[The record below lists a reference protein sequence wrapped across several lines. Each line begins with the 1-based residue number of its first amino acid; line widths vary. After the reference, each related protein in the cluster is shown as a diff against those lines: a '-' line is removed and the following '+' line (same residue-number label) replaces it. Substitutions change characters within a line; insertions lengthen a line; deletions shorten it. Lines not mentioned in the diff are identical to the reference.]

1 MIRTSTLALAVLVLL
16 GVHTAQADV
25 APDPLHEGL
34 SPKTRKPT
42 VVVMAAETVDIR
54 LGDAAR
60 CDFAL
65 EFVFKNPTAKA
76 ETLEVGFPTSY
87 KDELKG
93 LVVEVD
99 GSPVEVAYAHE
110 SETYKMGPPGD
121 EYTKTSHTHW
131 LTWTMTFPAEATR
144 KVSMRYWVVP
154 RDNDHWGTRYRDLRE
169 GIENDFP
176 EAGKVPPAVMAV
188 HRSMDTINTGY
199 TLVTGAGWAGR
210 IGKAVVTVSHPEHGS
225 GVLRSFHP
233 MKDYVVTPAALVWTF
248 EDFEPTFDLD
258 IEYTTGRTLAVEMAL
273 VEGAL
278 KAVEARQGLLILLDH
293 LLTLA
298 GDEAKRIPVLQE
310 IVDGAETRQYKHFYG
325 NPLYRAYPTLLG
337 LLEATDPAAA
347 AALRARAEKHLE
359 GLKKGLGG
367 WDLEKVQ
374 ETLDR
379 VRATPK

>member
-1 MIRTSTLALAVLVLL
+1 MTRPLALVVLILF
-16 GVHTAQADV
+16 GAPAAQADV

-42 VVVMAAETVDIR
+42 AVVMAAETVDIR

-65 EFVFKNPTAKA
+65 EFEFRNPTAEA

-99 GSPVEVAYAHE
+99 GSPVEVGYAHE
-110 SETYKMGPPGD
+110 TEIYRMGPTGD

-131 LTWTMTFPAEATR
+131 LTWTMTFPAGATR

-154 RDNDHWGTRYRDLRE
+154 RDNAHWGTRYRDLRE
-169 GIENDFP
+169 RIENDFP
-176 EAGKVPPAVMAV
+176 DRDRVPPPVMAV
-188 HRSMDTINTGY
+188 HRSMDTVNTGY

-210 IGKAVVTVSHPEHGS
+210 IGKAVITVAHPTHGS

-233 MKDYVVTPAALVWTF
+233 MKDYTLTPAALVWTF

-258 IEYTTGRTLAVEMAL
+258 IEYTTGRTLAAEIAL

-278 KAVEARQGLLILLDH
+278 KAVTDRQGLLILLDH
-293 LLTLA
+293 LLTMT
-298 GDEAKRIPVLQE
+298 GDAAKRIPVLQE
-310 IVDGAETRQYKHFYG
+310 IVAGAETRKYKHFYG
-325 NPLYRAYPTLLG
+325 NPLYQAYPTLLG
-337 LLEATDPAAA
+337 LLDARDPAAA
-347 AALRARAEKHLE
+347 AVLRARAEKHLE
-359 GLKKGLGG
+359 GLKKGLEG

-379 VRATPK
+379 VRTAPGS